1 MLLSHELLAE
11 PQKSTLKVIS
21 FTFEYEKD
29 GKLYNADLK
38 IGQTLKK
45 TEMTKVVIG
54 TYISSKSYKL
64 ECIILILKL
73 VIC

>member
-1 MLLSHELLAE
+1 MLLSHELIDK
-11 PQKSTLKVIS
+11 PQKSTLEVVS

-45 TEMTKVVIG
+45 TEMTKVVIH
-54 TYISSKSYKL
+54 TSARRVTS
-64 ECIILILKL
+64 
-73 VIC
+73 